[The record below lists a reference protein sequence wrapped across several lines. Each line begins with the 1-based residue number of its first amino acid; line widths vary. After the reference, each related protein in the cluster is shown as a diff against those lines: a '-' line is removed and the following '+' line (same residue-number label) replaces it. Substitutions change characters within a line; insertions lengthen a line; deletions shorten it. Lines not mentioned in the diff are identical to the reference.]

1 MSDQAQGPG
10 WWQASDGKW
19 YPPQTAAQPFPST
32 AQGLPVASAA
42 NPGSG
47 DLEAGKQTPWYER
60 TWVLALSLLFCF
72 PIGLIL
78 LWVNKRF
85 TPTTKIIVT
94 AVVLALALI
103 AGIADSLSPPD
114 ESKEAKGA
122 ATSEAQTTA
131 KPTTT
136 APPATTAKPTTTA
149 APATTAKPTTTA
161 APASTAKP
169 TTTAPPATTAKPTT
183 TPPPTTAPPPPKT
196 APPPT
201 QPALSVSEQQAVRAA
216 QSYLDYSGFSRQG
229 LIDQLSSEYGDQ
241 FNVRDATAAVDSL
254 TVDYN
259 AEAVESARSYLEFSS
274 FSCQGLIDQL
284 SSQAGDQFT
293 VDQATF
299 AAGQTGLC

>member
-136 APPATTAKPTTTA
+136 APPATTSKPTTTA
-149 APATTAKPTTTA
+149 A
-161 APASTAKP
+161 
-169 TTTAPPATTAKPTT
+169 PATTAKPTT

>member
-149 APATTAKPTTTA
+149 
-161 APASTAKP
+161 
-169 TTTAPPATTAKPTT
+169 PPATTAKPTT

>member
-114 ESKEAKGA
+114 ES
-122 ATSEAQTTA
+122 
-131 KPTTT
+131 
-136 APPATTAKPTTTA
+136 
-149 APATTAKPTTTA
+149 
-161 APASTAKP
+161 
-169 TTTAPPATTAKPTT
+169 
-183 TPPPTTAPPPPKT
+183 
-196 APPPT
+196 
-201 QPALSVSEQQAVRAA
+201 
-216 QSYLDYSGFSRQG
+216 
-229 LIDQLSSEYGDQ
+229 
-241 FNVRDATAAVDSL
+241 
-254 TVDYN
+254 
-259 AEAVESARSYLEFSS
+259 
-274 FSCQGLIDQL
+274 
-284 SSQAGDQFT
+284 
-293 VDQATF
+293 
-299 AAGQTGLC
+299 

>member
-136 APPATTAKPTTTA
+136 A
-149 APATTAKPTTTA
+149 APAT
-161 APASTAKP
+161 TAKP

>member
-1 MSDQAQGPG
+1 MVAGLGRQVVP
-10 WWQASDGKW
+10 
-19 YPPQTAAQPFPST
+19 AADRRST
-32 AQGLPVASAA
+32 ISVYRSRRSSRISSE
-42 NPGSG
+42 PGSG

-149 APATTAKPTTTA
+149 A
-161 APASTAKP
+161 
-169 TTTAPPATTAKPTT
+169 PATTAKPTT

>member
-19 YPPQTAAQPFPST
+19 YPPQTDAQPFPST
-32 AQGLPVASAA
+32 AQGLAVASAA

-94 AVVLALALI
+94 AVVLAIALI

-122 ATSEAQTTA
+122 ATSEAQT
-131 KPTTT
+131 
-136 APPATTAKPTTTA
+136 
-149 APATTAKPTTTA
+149 
-161 APASTAKP
+161 TAKP

>member
-10 WWQASDGKW
+10 WWQASDSKW

-136 APPATTAKPTTTA
+136 APPATTAKPTTT
-149 APATTAKPTTTA
+149 
-161 APASTAKP
+161 
-169 TTTAPPATTAKPTT
+169 
-183 TPPPTTAPPPPKT
+183 PPPTTAPPPPKT

-216 QSYLDYSGFSRQG
+216 QSYLDYSGFSRKG

>member
-149 APATTAKPTTTA
+149 APATTAKPTTT
-161 APASTAKP
+161 
-169 TTTAPPATTAKPTT
+169 
-183 TPPPTTAPPPPKT
+183 PPPTTAPPPPKT